1 MAKVFLKFSSKN
13 TQYDRLRVD
22 IYSAHVLISITFAVF
37 EYLDTALTTENKI
50 LRFSRAVLTYETI
63 CSNVNLT
70 LILYFRGQTSYKR
83 GTWKKEGVSMRSIL
97 RLKTA
102 WLISWVMDSYVL
114 SQISEIPVVR
124 SLKFFQN
131 SKKYHSGW
139 CRNKICSGYIC
150 FHRDIGNQILPNVDN
165 ENSKAWT
172 ENWNQNGLD
181 IIIP

>member
-1 MAKVFLKFSSKN
+1 MVLISNMAKVFLKFSSKN

-83 GTWKKEGVSMRSIL
+83 GT
-97 RLKTA
+97 
-102 WLISWVMDSYVL
+102 
-114 SQISEIPVVR
+114 
-124 SLKFFQN
+124 
-131 SKKYHSGW
+131 
-139 CRNKICSGYIC
+139 
-150 FHRDIGNQILPNVDN
+150 
-165 ENSKAWT
+165 
-172 ENWNQNGLD
+172 
-181 IIIP
+181 